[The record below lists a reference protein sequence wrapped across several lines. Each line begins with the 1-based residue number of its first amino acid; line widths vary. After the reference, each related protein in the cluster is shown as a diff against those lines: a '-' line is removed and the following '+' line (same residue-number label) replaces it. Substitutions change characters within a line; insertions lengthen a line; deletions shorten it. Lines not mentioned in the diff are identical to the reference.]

1 MVRAIE
7 PQYEPTHGGGG
18 NSLAALARADDAPFG
33 ELLPHG
39 PVVGDPDD
47 GVLLLQEPKNPRD
60 AALGC
65 MWKVQARNVGAISDA
80 AVEQMAVVLQ
90 NLFRSLAPGT
100 TIQVFMHMAPGDR
113 VDRWTAYRKNAP
125 DIYSLNEFQEAS
137 LREGLEHADGAKR
150 WRLRET
156 TTLVTARLSAPIPDT
171 RRQSR
176 LVSLLRR
183 DRSLLRQMN
192 RFAET
197 VLAQVLEE
205 LADLRTSCETTFDQA
220 GITHERLDCDCMHR
234 EISRLLQPWQR
245 DRRCYDPEMPMREQ
259 LLSVPARTTLQGTW
273 ELGPDAADEEN
284 ERAWQARVMSLQ
296 QAPGRTYPGILSSL
310 HAPEDAEPFAP
321 WESLPDTP
329 MTLVT
334 QVGVPDQTDERSR
347 LRQKRNFAYIQRRT
361 AFGEEDPEKVQLRE
375 DLDKIMKDS
384 SSYILHTRVHLVL
397 WERAGKSMGAPVSSL
412 MQSGRRLGLE
422 FLPETTVGPQIFLQC
437 LPLGLNLQ
445 YPKEQMFRRS
455 RRIPSLAAAHLLPVY
470 GDYQGS
476 HTPVHLYLNRR
487 GEAVTLDLFD
497 ATTAPHTIVAG
508 KSRSGKS
515 FLVNHL
521 IQQVLPLGASVTIL
535 DRWASYDTTC
545 EIYKGENVVID
556 LDRPVCFNPFAGDL
570 GSEHRTFLMA
580 LIDQMASGV
589 SGQDSAGLGQ
599 IDKAVC
605 SQGLQAFADWH
616 ERKKPGQEPLLRDFV
631 ELMREPPFED
641 DGRSRMIAL
650 RLAQYVGS
658 GEYAGFVDGKNELRL
673 NNNLAIF
680 ELAKLDKAKDL
691 QSVLLLTLMYRLMQ
705 FITNVETRTQRKY
718 LILDE
723 AWALLKQ
730 ESAAAF
736 LEEAARA
743 LARFR
748 CCAMFMSQ
756 QLSDFD
762 SPAAQAIK
770 NNSGNYLF
778 LEQNPEEIGRV
789 RDLFNLTDQEVRLIR
804 LVRRRDTWSE
814 GYLWQP
820 EGRGG
825 VIRLVPDPFLRWMA
839 SQKPHEKAV
848 RERLKVE
855 LGGDLNNA
863 VSALARGYP
872 QGIPVNQAE
881 WFLGQNPE
889 EVGPVRKYFDLEV
902 RQLPAIFPAK
912 ASEDGAPSR

>member
-1 MVRAIE
+1 MVATSDNGMGEI
-7 PQYEPTHGGGG
+7 
-18 NSLAALARADDAPFG
+18 ALADHSPFG
-33 ELLPHG
+33 ALLPHG
-39 PVVGDPDD
+39 PVVGDPED
-47 GVLLLQEPKNPRD
+47 GVILLQEPKNPRD

-65 MWKVQARNVGAISDA
+65 VWKVQPRNVGAISDA
-80 AVEQMAVVLQ
+80 AVEQMAAVLQ

-100 TIQVFMHMAPGDR
+100 TIQVLMHMAPRQR
-113 VDRWTAYRKNAP
+113 VDRWSDYRKDAP
-125 DIYSLNEFQEAS
+125 DLYSLNDFQEAS
-137 LREGLEHADGAKR
+137 LREGLEHMDGAKR

-156 TTLVTARLSAPIPDT
+156 TTLVTARLSAPVPDT
-171 RRQSR
+171 RRQTR
-176 LVSLLRR
+176 LVSLLKREKR
-183 DRSLLRQMN
+183 LLRQMN
-192 RFAET
+192 RLTET
-197 VLAQVLEE
+197 VLERVLEE
-205 LADLRTSCETTFDQA
+205 LSDLRTSLETTFDQA
-220 GITHERLDCDCMHR
+220 GITYERLDCEGMHR
-234 EISRLLQPWQR
+234 EISRLLQPWQESC
-245 DRRCYDPEMPMREQ
+245 RCYNPEVPMREQ
-259 LLSVPARTTLQGTW
+259 LLSMPARTTLQGTW
-273 ELGPDAADEEN
+273 ELGPDAAETGHDH
-284 ERAWQARVMSLQ
+284 AWQARVMSLQ
-296 QAPGRTYPGILSSL
+296 QAPGRTYPGMLSSL

-321 WESLPDTP
+321 WEALPDTP

-334 QVGVPDQTDERSR
+334 QVGVPDQTDERAR

-375 DLDKIMKDS
+375 DLDRIMKDS
-384 SSYILHTRVHLVL
+384 LSYILHTRVHLVL
-397 WERAGKSMGAPVSSL
+397 WDRAGRSMGGAVSSL

-422 FLPETTVGPQIFLQC
+422 FLPESTLGPQVFLQT

-455 RRIPSLAAAHLLPVY
+455 RRIPSLAAAHLLPLY
-470 GDYQGS
+470 GDYTGS
-476 HTPVHLYLNRR
+476 HTPVQLYLNRR
-487 GEAVTLDLFD
+487 GEAVTCDLLD

-545 EIYKGENVVID
+545 EVYRGENVVID
-556 LDRPVCFNPFAGDL
+556 LDRPICFNPFAGDL

-589 SGQDSAGLGQ
+589 SGQDAAGLGQ

-605 SQGLQAFADWH
+605 SQGLQAFAAWH
-616 ERKKPGQEPLLRDFV
+616 ERERPGEEPLLRDFV
-631 ELMREPPFED
+631 ELMRNPPFED
-641 DGRSRMIAL
+641 DGRAGMIAL
-650 RLAQYVGS
+650 RLSQYLGT
-658 GEYAGFVDGKNELRL
+658 GEYAGFVDGKNELQL
-673 NNNLAIF
+673 NNNLAVF

-705 FITNVETRTQRKY
+705 FITNPATRTQRKY

-748 CCAMFMSQ
+748 CCAIFMSQ

-778 LEQNPEEIGRV
+778 LEQNPEEVGTV
-789 RDLFNLTDQEVRLIR
+789 GELFNLADQETRLLR
-804 LVRRRDTWSE
+804 LVHRREAWSE

-825 VIRLVPDPFLRWMA
+825 VIRLVPDPFLRWLA
-839 SQKPHEKAV
+839 SQKPHEKGL
-848 RERLKVE
+848 RERLRDE
-855 LGGDLNNA
+855 LGDDLGSA
-863 VSALARGYP
+863 VSALARKYP
-872 QGIPVNQAE
+872 VGVPAGLAE
-881 WFLGQNPE
+881 PFLGIKAE
-889 EVGPVRKYFDLEV
+889 EAPAVRDYFNLDVQPLMKRE
-902 RQLPAIFPAK
+902 
-912 ASEDGAPSR
+912 GAVETVLV